1 MKPGT
6 SFFTCAGIL
15 PASACSFMVKSIAAG
30 EVHCVPMTS
39 TSGTRNGGFHQCVP
53 SARSRSLQALHDLG
67 DRHHR
72 GVAGEDGVGPDVLL
86 DLAEDLLLQRHVFE
100 HRLDH
105 VIGVAHAFGH
115 IGNGPHALDGV
126 LVVAEIAQVGR
137 DPLLHRIEVG
147 LVRIRDGDVMAGER
161 EHLRDA
167 VAHEARADDGDARFR
182 GHEFSPRC
190 SRRRRRGCGRC
201 RNPTP
206 SRRGTTAARRDRTA
220 RRGGPSARG

>member
-1 MKPGT
+1 MTLSTVSASQMPRSTSEIASRHSACCSRLPMKPGT

-30 EVHCVPMTS
+30 EVHCVPITS

-86 DLAEDLLLQRHVFE
+86 DLGEDLLLQRHVFE

-105 VIGVAHAFGH
+105 VVGVAHAVGH
-115 IGNGPHALDGV
+115 DRRPA
-126 LVVAEIAQVGR
+126 
-137 DPLLHRIEVG
+137 
-147 LVRIRDGDVMAGER
+147 
-161 EHLRDA
+161 
-167 VAHEARADDGDARFR
+167 ARAR
-182 GHEFSPRC
+182 PP
-190 SRRRRRGCGRC
+190 SRRRRGRAGW
-201 RNPTP
+201 
-206 SRRGTTAARRDRTA
+206 SRCAASRVSRLGLCESVMVTSWPASANTCAMPWPIRPAPMTAMRAFAVMRQPA
-220 RRGGPSARG
+220 V